1 MSRAY
6 APRGRLRPGCLD
18 LRASDVVACEDG
30 VCTVREAI
38 HCDRAVRLGDLR
50 RGLTAALLVVV
61 PAGVA
66 QAGPGPGDPPPT
78 AAESVPPGAAEEAR
92 PAVAGPTEAPAE
104 PPPTGKASSPAPVG
118 DRWIRRYRPQRM
130 TAEFGAAVGVLAP
143 PIDHELYDYKQI
155 WNLYK
160 PAAASIVFR
169 AGFYPLS
176 FLGVEAEGGLAP
188 TRTGDCGCASAVP
201 DQRAILYGVRGQGV
215 AQLPRYS
222 VAPFVLVGGGVLGTT
237 GWLGRDVDPAL
248 HFGGGLKIFASRWVG
263 ARLDARAHVG
273 TAHSI
278 DAYRTF
284 YPEVLASVIV
294 NLGRPYADTDGDGVA
309 DPGQRA
315 RVEDACPREAGPRS
329 LRGCPDAD
337 GDGIKD
343 GDDRCPRQSGLGAR
357 EGCPAL
363 VDSDADGYF
372 DAGQHKIPEG
382 LEDRCPGV
390 IGVKEFSGC
399 PAPDTD
405 GDGLDDLADRC
416 VGQPETVNGFE
427 DTDGC
432 PDKIPLDV
440 KKILGTI
447 QGIQFGFLSAQLT
460 DPSKP
465 ILQRAS
471 AILLEYPD
479 LKLEIQG
486 HTDRDGDPEA
496 NRELSL
502 RRAESVRRELIAG
515 GIAEDRLTAVG
526 YGSERPLD
534 VGDTEAARA
543 ANRRIEFRLLD
554 AEGRPLEVEQKDP
567 P

>member
-1 MSRAY
+1 M
-6 APRGRLRPGCLD
+6 RG
-18 LRASDVVACEDG
+18 
-30 VCTVREAI
+30 AI
-38 HCDRAVRLGDLR
+38 DDDIVAVRGGLR
-50 RGLTAALLVVV
+50 QGLIAALVVTA
-61 PAGVA
+61 PGVA
-66 QAGPGPGDPPPT
+66 RAGPEPSEP
-78 AAESVPPGAAEEAR
+78 ASVAPAVEPSAGEGGAR
-92 PAVAGPTEAPAE
+92 PAGPATSAGGRGEAPLAAA
-104 PPPTGKASSPAPVG
+104 ASPRPAPV
-118 DRWIRRYRPQRM
+118 DRWILRYRPQRM
-130 TAEFGAAVGVLAP
+130 TAEFGVAIGVLAP
-143 PIDHELYDYKQI
+143 PVDHELYDYKQT
-155 WNLYK
+155 WNLYR

-188 TRTGDCGCASAVP
+188 TRTDDCGCASAVP
-201 DQRAILYGVRGQGV
+201 DQRAILYGVRGQVV
-215 AQLPRYS
+215 AQLPLYS
-222 VAPFVLVGGGVLGTT
+222 VAPFVLVGGGILGTV

-263 ARLDARAHVG
+263 ARLDARAHVS

-278 DAYRTF
+278 DAYRAF

-294 NLGRPYADTDGDGVA
+294 NLGRSYIDSDGDGVP

-315 RVEDACPREAGPRS
+315 RVEDACPREAGSRS
-329 LRGCPDAD
+329 LRGCPDGDRD
-337 GDGIKD
+337 GVRDA
-343 GDDRCPRQSGLGAR
+343 DDRCPLAPGTSAR

-363 VDSDADGYF
+363 VDSDADSFF
-372 DAGQHKIPEG
+372 DPGQYNIPEG

-390 IGVKEFSGC
+390 IGVKEFAGC
-399 PAPDTD
+399 PVPDTD
-405 GDGLDDLADRC
+405 GDGLDDLADKC
-416 VGQPETVNGFE
+416 VAQPETVNGFE

-460 DPSKP
+460 ESSKP

-471 AILLEYPD
+471 AILAEYPD

-502 RRAESVRRELIAG
+502 RRAESVRSELIAG
-515 GIAEDRLTAVG
+515 GIAEGRLTAVG

-534 VGDTEAARA
+534 VSDTEAARA

-554 AEGRPLEVEQKDP
+554 AEGKPLEVEQRDP